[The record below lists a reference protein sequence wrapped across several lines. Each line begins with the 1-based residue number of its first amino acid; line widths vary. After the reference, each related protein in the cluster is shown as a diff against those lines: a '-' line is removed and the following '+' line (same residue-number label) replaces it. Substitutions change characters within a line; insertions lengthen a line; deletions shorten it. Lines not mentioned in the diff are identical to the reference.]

1 MSDQLSVGANQEPE
15 RPRVKDRSKGF
26 SLVWLLPIVAALIGV
41 SMAAHNL
48 LSEGPE
54 IQVSFSSAEG
64 LVAGKTQVK
73 YKNVVIG
80 QVANISLSDD
90 RDHAVATVQLER
102 SAKAFT
108 AQNSRFWVVR
118 PRVGAQGISGI
129 DTLIDRKS
137 VV

>member
-64 LVAGKTQVK
+64 LVAGK
-73 YKNVVIG
+73 
-80 QVANISLSDD
+80 L
-90 RDHAVATVQLER
+90 R
-102 SAKAFT
+102 
-108 AQNSRFWVVR
+108 
-118 PRVGAQGISGI
+118 
-129 DTLIDRKS
+129 
-137 VV
+137 